1 MISADSDF
9 SAILAALEASVPP
22 LFFFGSLPCSRPA
35 TTSTCSRPFCP
46 HWNLNLS
53 AAAWPCFGEVVS
65 EFANS
70 PFRHSSTQVGS
81 ASSHPRIAR

>member
-9 SAILAALEASVPP
+9 SAILAALEASL
-22 LFFFGSLPCSRPA
+22 LFFFGSLTSSRPA

-65 EFANS
+65 GFANS
-70 PFRHSSTQVGS
+70 SFRHSSTQVGS
-81 ASSHPRIAR
+81 ASSHPRIVR